1 MLYFAEPLLFLM
13 LSYQSVSL
21 ICLIYQR
28 EAQIQLLG
36 SFQVFALDRQITQNC
51 FAVDFSYISP
61 TTLVNLIHFLRWN
74 SDPTVNWKFVDDEIH
89 PPLYFNCTQV
99 I

>member
-1 MLYFAEPLLFLM
+1 MAEMVNREGRTKESINFLVYSSFPTNCVSKMGLKQILYFAEPLLFLM

-61 TTLVNLIHFLRWN
+61 TT
-74 SDPTVNWKFVDDEIH
+74 
-89 PPLYFNCTQV
+89 
-99 I
+99 

>member
-51 FAVDFSYISP
+51 FSVDFS
-61 TTLVNLIHFLRWN
+61 
-74 SDPTVNWKFVDDEIH
+74 
-89 PPLYFNCTQV
+89 
-99 I
+99 